1 MRYLKH
7 FKLFE
12 STSYHNLSGDDEYE
26 ITKTTRD
33 NRHDYEYCDGILYE
47 LSGNDTTV
55 NINEIEETEG
65 NLFYRDQVNRY
76 IKYFEEGGICQT
88 FPVSASPLGGCRNLE
103 EMLDYLDEPDNFDL
117 AWDLLAKHHRKFF
130 DMNKFDIT
138 SDPDSFGF
146 NDSINLNQIK
156 NIEDLDLGYN
166 IEIMEDEDRLGDY
179 DEELYNGFVA
189 ILDYWKDAEEYT
201 LIDFNHRLSALKEMG
216 KKQVLVEVM

>member
-1 MRYLKH
+1 MMKYIKY
-7 FKLFE
+7 FKE
-12 STSYHNLSGDDEYE
+12 ATSYHNLNGDDDYE

-33 NRHDYEYCDGILYE
+33 SRHEYQYCDGILYE

-55 NINEIEETEG
+55 NINDIEETEG
-65 NLFYRDQVNRY
+65 NIFYPDQVSRY

-88 FPVSASPLGGCRNLE
+88 FPVSSSPLGGCRNLE

-117 AWDLLAKHHRKFF
+117 AWDILSKNHRKLF

-138 SDPDSFGF
+138 SDPWSFGF
-146 NDSINLNQIK
+146 NDSIDLNNIK
-156 NIEDLDLGYN
+156 SIEDLDMGYN
-166 IEIMEDEDRLGDY
+166 IEIMEDEDRSGDY
-179 DEELYNGFVA
+179 DEELYNGFVD